1 MGEKMTISRRSLL
14 VTGALSTAPALGR
27 TQSLTPVRLMVVR
40 RMGLSPTN
48 QCVAPC
54 IRGSIYDVSYMAGS
68 LDDTL
73 LPLLKTLKPVC
84 DVIERPWKDNKPYVS
99 AIPKGIYSA
108 SVRTDKTKPWMDNE
122 NKLWRLELAGALMQR
137 SAIQFHYGKDVNWSE
152 GCFIVGSLLQS
163 GDAAGVTA
171 RYCSVE
177 NGEAA
182 VAALRAVVTATG
194 RDSKK
199 ISVGVTDDS
208 GLFPGLQPKEPC

>member
-1 MGEKMTISRRSLL
+1 MTHRRKFLIASIA
-14 VTGALSTAPALGR
+14 GAVPALVPA
-27 TQSLTPVRLMVVR
+27 QQLLPVRLMVVR
-40 RMGLSPTN
+40 RMGLTPTN

-54 IRGSIYDVSYMAGS
+54 IRGSIYDVSDTSGV

-73 LPLLKTLKPVC
+73 LPVLKTRKPVC

-99 AIPKGIYSA
+99 AIPKGTYA
-108 SVRTDKTKPWMDNE
+108 AYVRNDKKKPWMINE
-122 NKLWRLELAGALMQR
+122 NRQWRLELIGTEPKR
-137 SAIQFHYGKDVNWSE
+137 SAIQFHYGLDVAWSE

-163 GDAAGVTA
+163 GDEAGVTA
-171 RYCSVE
+171 RYCAVE

-194 RDSKK
+194 RDPKK
-199 ISVGVTDDS
+199 ISVGVVDDS